1 MKENT
6 WSSENVQNE
15 ILKVIKLLNERLDS
29 SSNSSELLNINNNFI
44 FMKPDRLTLIYM
56 KLDEEINEI
65 SNRDDNQEIYEY
77 KNEIIVLI
85 ITLLMLIDDRSNETI
100 GSEDEKWNQS
110 LKNHLKEIGTFLI
123 QKNRKYGNAA
133 LNPCR
138 IFSKTNK
145 VEQLLVRC
153 DDKLN
158 RIKNRQND
166 EDEDPIKD
174 LIGYLILI
182 LVCLNIEENN

>member
-1 MKENT
+1 MNKDL

-15 ILKVIKLLNERLDS
+15 ILKVIKLLNERLY
-29 SSNSSELLNINNNFI
+29 SNSSFSELLNVNNNFI
-44 FMKPDRLTLIYM
+44 FMKVDRLTLIYM
-56 KLDEEINEI
+56 KLDETINEI
-65 SNRDDNQEIYEY
+65 SNRDDDEEIYEY
-77 KNEIIVLI
+77 KNKIIDLI
-85 ITLLMLIDDRSNETI
+85 ITLLILINDRNNETTNL
-100 GSEDEKWNQS
+100 EDEKLNQS
-110 LKNHLKEIGTFLI
+110 LKNYLKEIGTLLI

-182 LVCLNIEENN
+182 LVCFNIEEK

>member
-1 MKENT
+1 MNKDL

-15 ILKVIKLLNERLDS
+15 ILKVIKLLNERLN
-29 SSNSSELLNINNNFI
+29 SNSSFSELLNVNNNFI
-44 FMKPDRLTLIYM
+44 FMKADRLTLIYM
-56 KLDEEINEI
+56 KLDETINEI
-65 SNRDDNQEIYEY
+65 SNRDDGEEIYEY
-77 KNEIIVLI
+77 KNKIIDLI
-85 ITLLMLIDDRSNETI
+85 ITLLILINDRNNETTNL
-100 GSEDEKWNQS
+100 EDEKLNQS
-110 LKNHLKEIGTFLI
+110 LKNYLKEIGTLLI

-182 LVCLNIEENN
+182 LVCFNIEEK

>member
-1 MKENT
+1 MNDLSV
-6 WSSENVQNE
+6 WDSDNVQNE
-15 ILKVIKLLNERLDS
+15 ILKIIKHLIEILDNEINVIESDVDEHIFLKLD
-29 SSNSSELLNINNNFI
+29 NISKI
-44 FMKPDRLTLIYM
+44 HM
-56 KLDEEINEI
+56 KLDKIIFEIYNRNFDVSIKEYENEI
-65 SNRDDNQEIYEY
+65 KR
-77 KNEIIVLI
+77 LI
-85 ITLLMLIDDRSNETI
+85 ITLLFLVDLQNKDKDKNDDLQTSF
-100 GSEDEKWNQS
+100 K
-110 LKNHLKEIGTFLI
+110 KYLKEISVFLI
-123 QKNRKYGNAA
+123 QKNKKYGNAA

-145 VEQLLVRC
+145 IEQLLVRC

-182 LVCLNIEENN
+182 LVCVNIDNYEKNL

>member
-1 MKENT
+1 MNKDL

-15 ILKVIKLLNERLDS
+15 ILKVIKLLNERLN
-29 SSNSSELLNINNNFI
+29 SNSSFSELLNVNNNFI
-44 FMKPDRLTLIYM
+44 FMKADRLTLIYM
-56 KLDEEINEI
+56 KLDEIINEI
-65 SNRDDNQEIYEY
+65 SNRDDDEEIYEY
-77 KNEIIVLI
+77 KNKIIDLI
-85 ITLLMLIDDRSNETI
+85 ITLLILINDRNNETTDL
-100 GSEDEKWNQS
+100 EDEKLNQS
-110 LKNHLKEIGTFLI
+110 LKNYLKEIGTLLI

-182 LVCLNIEENN
+182 LVCFNIEEK

>member
-1 MKENT
+1 MNKDL

-29 SSNSSELLNINNNFI
+29 NSNSSELLNINNNFI

-77 KNEIIVLI
+77 KNEIIDLI